1 MLSLKHLNDS
11 SSSNNS
17 LICLFMQ
24 LLQAYRSFGDAE
36 LETLK
41 RRVQENREMLLKVKE
56 IQALQ
61 EKQAETYMLSA
72 LKKAVENMEK
82 LKHQADADSKSA
94 QDSLKAL
101 ESRMERQMTL
111 EEKKKTAELLTQI
124 DFEKILNPKTKR

>member
-1 MLSLKHLNDS
+1 
-11 SSSNNS
+11 
-17 LICLFMQ
+17 
-24 LLQAYRSFGDAE
+24 
-36 LETLK
+36 
-41 RRVQENREMLLKVKE
+41 MLLKVKE

-72 LKKAVENMEK
+72 LKKAVENMER

-111 EEKKKTAELLTQI
+111 EEKKKTAEILTQI
-124 DFEKILNPKTKR
+124 DFEKILNPPQGDSKTKK

>member
-61 EKQAETYMLSA
+61 EKQAEAYMLSA